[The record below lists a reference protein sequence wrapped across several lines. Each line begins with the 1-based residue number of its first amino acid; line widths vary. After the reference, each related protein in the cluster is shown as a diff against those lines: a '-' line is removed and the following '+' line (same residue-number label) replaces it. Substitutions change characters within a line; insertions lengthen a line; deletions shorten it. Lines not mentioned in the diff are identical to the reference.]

1 MLTHGFEVD
10 DRLGRGKEASLEDE
24 GSALCRLY
32 RGGVGDL
39 FVAGANFG
47 DHAGALV
54 LTCAAVGL
62 LAALAGDLPEGS
74 IRERVQLSAR
84 ARVVLGAAAVA
95 LGLTAAALVDSYF
108 PVVVT
113 VVLCVFL
120 VPNRRKRSGTN

>member
-1 MLTHGFEVD
+1 MDLKWMIDWEEAKKHPWKTRALLFVGFT
-10 DRLGRGKEASLEDE
+10 AA
-24 GSALCRLY
+24 ALAT
-32 RGGVGDL
+32 L